1 MRILIVE
8 DNSNDIDLLHRE
20 LAKAEFHYKT
30 EVVQTRASF
39 ENALRTCQPDIIL
52 SDFSLPAFS
61 GPAALKMAKEMCP
74 DIPFIVVSGTIGEEN
89 AVELI
94 KSGIIDYVLKDKLFS
109 LIPKINRAVKEA
121 DEIKAKRVMNEKLK
135 VQYKKLWEIA
145 YMQSHQVRVPV
156 TRILGLFSLF
166 NYEDVSDPV
175 NGEILSKMKTIGE
188 SLDKVI
194 HKIVQ
199 KTSEINNELSTEIS
213 GELSADID
221 KDI

>member
-8 DNSNDIDLLHRE
+8 DNGNDIDLLHRE
-20 LAKAEFHYKT
+20 LAKAEFHYET
-30 EVVQTRASF
+30 QVVQTRASF
-39 ENALRTCQPDIIL
+39 ESALKTYLPDIIL
-52 SDFSLPAFS
+52 SDFSLPSFS
-61 GPAALKMAKEMCP
+61 GPAALKIAQEMCP

-94 KSGIIDYVLKDKLFS
+94 KSGLIDYVLKDKLFS

-121 DEIKAKRVMNEKLK
+121 DEIKAKKVMNEKLK
-135 VQYKKLWEIA
+135 EQYKKLWEIA

-166 NYEDVSDPV
+166 NYEDLSDPI

-199 KTSEINNELSTEIS
+199 KTSEINNEVAAEITGGLSQ
-213 GELSADID
+213 DIES
-221 KDI
+221 DI